1 MFLQT
6 LIYDVFVMAV
16 KFCFPTMFSLRVS
29 SALLLCAFLRL
40 FSGIGGQVPNCQEVR
55 AVFHTLHPGSK
66 WVPETAVSGADLQV
80 CQTKGPACCS
90 KKMEERYQFAARSN
104 MESGLQDV
112 SAQLKRIIIQ
122 NAAIFQEAFDLVLRH
137 GRNATLA
144 MLKSEFPALGGGAQ
158 SSVGQLFLD
167 MSLYILGSD
176 STVDHMVTVLYGRL
190 FHMTYRRLLGGSG
203 SLSEECVKEAW
214 KDSAAFGPYPKLM
227 MTRLSRSLLATRVFL
242 QALNLGIEVV
252 NTTDHLRP
260 GRDCSRALMRLW
272 YCPHCQGLLGPP
284 VCRGFCQAV
293 MHGCLGGAAEVQ
305 PHWKTYV
312 DGLGKLAAAMSG
324 EQDMEAVV
332 LRLPAMI
339 KLALKNAVNTRGRL
353 SSVVSGMCGQSQ
365 QRTARSVVSPPFQHP
380 AASVARNTQPS
391 PSDPDETLAGLRRE
405 FISNLREFSSFY
417 SGLGESLCSREPPP
431 ANHSL
436 CWNGQEMTDRFSG
449 PNLKRSHSGSESRNN
464 KPLEPVISQMIDK
477 LKHINQLLRH
487 VTVSEKRWRARTRAN
502 GVVGWSDEGDEGFP
516 SGDCDD
522 EDECTGMSGLGPP
535 PRRKRL
541 RVFAD
546 LADNLAMDDFTFQE
560 QLLTPRL
567 ATAGVGHIPSPGTA
581 LESVYLV
588 LMVSVGLCFLLL
600 CHH

>member
-1 MFLQT
+1 
-6 LIYDVFVMAV
+6 
-16 KFCFPTMFSLRVS
+16 MFSLRAT

-40 FSGIGGQVPNCQEVR
+40 FSGTGGQAPNCQEVR
-55 AVFHTLHPGSK
+55 AVFQSLHPGSK

-80 CQTKGPACCS
+80 CHTKGPACCS
-90 KKMEERYQFAARSN
+90 KKMEERYQLAARSN
-104 MESGLQDV
+104 MESSLRVV

-144 MLKSEFPALGGGAQ
+144 VLKSDFPALGGGAQ

-176 STVDHMVTVLYGRL
+176 STVDHMVAALYGRL
-190 FHMTYRRLLGGSG
+190 FHVTYRRLLGGSG
-203 SLSEECVKEAW
+203 SLSEECVKESW
-214 KDSAAFGPYPKLM
+214 RDSGAFGPYPKLM
-227 MTRLSRSLLATRVFL
+227 TTHLSRSLLATRVFL

-260 GRDCSRALMRLW
+260 GRDCGRALMRMW
-272 YCPHCQGLLGPP
+272 YCPHCRGLLGPP
-284 VCRGFCQAV
+284 VCGGFCQAV
-293 MHGCLGGAAEVQ
+293 MHGCLAGAAEVQ
-305 PHWKTYV
+305 PHWRTYV

-324 EQDMEAVV
+324 ERDMEAVV
-332 LRLPAMI
+332 LRLPAII
-339 KLALKNAVNTRGRL
+339 KLALRHAVNARGRL
-353 SSVVSGMCGQSQ
+353 SGAVSGMCGQSQ
-365 QRTARSVVSPPFQHP
+365 QRSTRSVVSRPSQHP
-380 AASVARNTQPS
+380 SVARNAQPS
-391 PSDPDETLAGLRRE
+391 PADPDETLGGLRRE

-417 SGLGESLCSREPPP
+417 SGLGESLCSREPAP

-449 PNLKRSHSGSESRNN
+449 PSLKRSHSGSESRSN

-487 VTVSEKRWRARTRAN
+487 VTVSEKRWRARTRA
-502 GVVGWSDEGDEGFP
+502 GGTDGWSDEGDEGFQ

-522 EDECTGMSGLGPP
+522 EDECTGVSGLGPP

-541 RVFAD
+541 RVFAGMEVIIRQTQEFPGAHERLIRIIFIGQAHD
-546 LADNLAMDDFTFQE
+546 L
-560 QLLTPRL
+560 
-567 ATAGVGHIPSPGTA
+567 
-581 LESVYLV
+581 
-588 LMVSVGLCFLLL
+588 
-600 CHH
+600 

>member
-1 MFLQT
+1 
-6 LIYDVFVMAV
+6 
-16 KFCFPTMFSLRVS
+16 MFSRTVS
-29 SALLLCAFLRL
+29 SALLLCVFLH
-40 FSGIGGQVPNCQEVR
+40 FCAIDGQTPNCQEVR

-80 CQTKGPACCS
+80 CQTKGPTCCS
-90 KKMEERYQFAARSN
+90 KKMEERYQVAARSN
-104 MESGLQDV
+104 IESGLQVV
-112 SAQLKRIIIQ
+112 SAQLKRLIIQ

-137 GRNATLA
+137 GRNSTLA
-144 MLKSEFPALGGGAQ
+144 MLKSEFPALGSGAQ

-176 STVDHMVTVLYGRL
+176 STVDHMVAVLYGRF
-190 FHMTYRRLLGGSG
+190 FHLAYRRLLGGSG
-203 SLSEECVKEAW
+203 SVSEECAREAW
-214 KDSAAFGPYPKLM
+214 KDSGAFGPYPKLM

-260 GRDCSRALMRLW
+260 SRDCGRALMRLW
-272 YCPHCQGLLGPP
+272 YCPQCQGLLGPP

-293 MHGCLGGAAEVQ
+293 MQGCLGGAVEVQ

-312 DGLGKLAAAMSG
+312 DGLGRLAAAMSG

-339 KLALKNAVNTRGRL
+339 RLALKHAVNARSRL
-353 SSVVSGMCGQSQ
+353 SVVVSGMCGHSP
-365 QRTARSVVSPPFQHP
+365 QRSSRSVASPSLQHPSVP
-380 AASVARNTQPS
+380 AASSSHHST
-391 PSDPDETLAGLRRE
+391 SDPDETLGGLRRE
-405 FISNLREFSSFY
+405 FVSSLREFSFFY
-417 SGLGESLCSREPPP
+417 SGLGEALCSREPAP

-436 CWNGQEMTDRFSG
+436 CWNGQEMTDKFSG
-449 PNLKRSHSGSESRNN
+449 PSLKRSHSGSESRSN

-477 LKHINQLLRH
+477 LKHINQLLRM
-487 VTVSEKRWRARTRAN
+487 VTVSEKRWRARTRA
-502 GVVGWSDEGDEGFP
+502 GGADGWSDDGGEGFE

-522 EDECTGMSGLGPP
+522 EDECTGVSGLGPP

-560 QLLTPRL
+560 QLLTPPL
-567 ATAGVGHIPSPGTA
+567 SPAGSGGISSLGA
-581 LESVYLV
+581 AARSFNLV
-588 LMVSVGLCFLLL
+588 LTSSMTLSFFLL
-600 CHH
+600 CRH

>member
-1 MFLQT
+1 MIRFGVT
-6 LIYDVFVMAV
+6 GG
-16 KFCFPTMFSLRVS
+16 
-29 SALLLCAFLRL
+29 LLLCAFFRL
-40 FSGIGGQVPNCQEVR
+40 LPGIGAQAPNCQEIR
-55 AVFHTLHPGSK
+55 AVFQTLHPGSK
-66 WVPETAVSGADLQV
+66 WVPETAVSGSDLQV

-90 KKMEERYQFAARSN
+90 KKMEERYQVDARNN
-104 MESGLQDV
+104 MESSLQVV

-144 MLKSEFPALGGGAQ
+144 MLKSDFPALGGGAQ

-176 STVDHMVTVLYGRL
+176 STVDHMVAVIYGRL
-190 FHMTYRRLLGGSG
+190 FHVTYRRLLGGSG
-203 SLSEECVKEAW
+203 SVSEACLKEAW
-214 KDSAAFGPYPKLM
+214 KDSGAFGPYPKLM

-260 GRDCSRALMRLW
+260 SRDCGRALMRLW

-312 DGLGKLAAAMSG
+312 DGLGKLAAAMSD
-324 EQDMEAVV
+324 ERDMEAVV

-339 KLALKNAVNTRGRL
+339 KLALKHAVNARSRL
-353 SSVVSGMCGQSQ
+353 SSVVNGMCGQSP
-365 QRTARSVVSPPFQHP
+365 QRTTRSAVSPLFQHP
-380 AASVARNTQPS
+380 AASVARNTRPS
-391 PSDPDETLAGLRRE
+391 HSDPDETLGGLRRE
-405 FISNLREFSSFY
+405 FISNLRDFSFFY
-417 SGLGESLCSREPPP
+417 SGLGESLCSREPAP

-449 PNLKRSHSGSESRNN
+449 PNLKRSHSGSESRSN

-487 VTVSEKRWRARTRAN
+487 VTISEKRWRARTRAG
-502 GVVGWSDEGDEGFP
+502 GVDGWSDEGEEGFQ

-522 EDECTGMSGLGPP
+522 EDECAGVSGLGPP

-567 ATAGVGHIPSPGTA
+567 ATAGVEAVPSPGTG
-581 LESVYLV
+581 LQSVYLV
-588 LMVSVGLCFLLL
+588 TTIPVALCFLLV
-600 CHH
+600 CQH